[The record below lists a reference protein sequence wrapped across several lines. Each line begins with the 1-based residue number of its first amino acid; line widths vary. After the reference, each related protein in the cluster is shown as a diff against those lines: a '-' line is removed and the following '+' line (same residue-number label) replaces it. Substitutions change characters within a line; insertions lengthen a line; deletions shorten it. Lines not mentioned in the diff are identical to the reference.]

1 MSPSSASMFDGWR
14 LLVDAPASGAWKMA
28 VDEVLLDGVA
38 AGTTPPTIRFYG
50 WNPPCLS
57 LGYFQPFDVVDVD
70 GCRALGVDVV
80 RRPTGG
86 RAILHD
92 RELTYS
98 VALPA
103 PLLGQDGG
111 VLPSY
116 YRLSLV
122 LQDGLR
128 RLGVPATLAPES
140 ARSSAAHGPVCF
152 DRPSAHEILLH
163 GRKLVGSA
171 QTRRGGGLLQ
181 HGSILIEPRID
192 KLMACLHR
200 TDAAGS
206 RGLEDGVAGLAELG
220 VTDLGPIASAIG
232 AAFAAGFGVD
242 LVEAP
247 LRPDEEEAARALA
260 RSQYQSA
267 GWTERLVPP
276 IAQKLNNDPTRRR
289 VRSASAGR

>member
-1 MSPSSASMFDGWR
+1 MTTAADTWR
-14 LLVDAPASGAWKMA
+14 LLVDAPAVGAWNMA

-50 WNPPCLS
+50 WTPPCLS
-57 LGYFQPFDVVDVD
+57 LGYFQSFDVVNLD

-98 VALPA
+98 IALPA
-103 PLLGQDGG
+103 SVLGQDGG

-116 YRLSLV
+116 YRLSLA
-122 LQDGLR
+122 LRAGLR
-128 RLGVPATLAPES
+128 RLGVPATLAAPQS
-140 ARSSAAHGPVCF
+140 AGSSAVHGPVCF
-152 DRPSAHEILLH
+152 DRPSANEILLH

-171 QTRRGGGLLQ
+171 QMRRGGGVLQ

-192 KLMACLHR
+192 KLMACLQM
-200 TDAAGS
+200 TDGTVS

-220 VTDLGPIASAIG
+220 VTDPAPIAAAIG
-232 AAFAAGFGVD
+232 RAVVAGFGVG

-247 LRPDEEEAARALA
+247 MRPDEEEAVRALT
-260 RSQYQSA
+260 RSKYQST
-267 GWTERLVPP
+267 GWTERLAP
-276 IAQKLNNDPTRRR
+276 AL
-289 VRSASAGR
+289 A

>member
-1 MSPSSASMFDGWR
+1 MFDDWR
-14 LLVDAPASGAWKMA
+14 LLVDAPLVGAWNMA

-103 PLLGQDGG
+103 SVLGQDGG

-116 YRLSLV
+116 YRLSLA

-128 RLGVPATLAPES
+128 RLGVPATVAPES
-140 ARSSAAHGPVCF
+140 ASSSAAHGPVCF

-171 QTRRGGGLLQ
+171 QMRRGSGLLQ

-200 TDAAGS
+200 TDRAGS
-206 RGLEDGVAGLAELG
+206 RGLEEAVAGLAELG
-220 VTDLGPIASAIG
+220 VTDPGPIAAAIG
-232 AAFAAGFGVD
+232 AAFAKGFRVA

-260 RSQYQSA
+260 RSKYQSTR
-267 GWTERLVPP
+267 WTERLVPA
-276 IAQKLNNDPTRRR
+276 IA
-289 VRSASAGR
+289 

>member
-1 MSPSSASMFDGWR
+1 MSRSSASTSDGWR
-14 LLVDAPASGAWKMA
+14 RLLHKPARGSLNMTAH
-28 VDEVLLDGVA
+28 EFLLDAVT
-38 AGTTPPTIRFYG
+38 AGTAPPTLRFDA
-50 WNPPCLS
+50 WTPPCLS

-103 PLLGQDGG
+103 SVLGHDGG

-116 YRLSLV
+116 YRLSLA

-140 ARSSAAHGPVCF
+140 AGRSAAHGPVCF

-171 QTRRGGGLLQ
+171 QMRRGGGLLQ
-181 HGSILIEPRID
+181 HGSILIEPHMD
-192 KLMACLHR
+192 KLLACLHR
-200 TDAAGS
+200 TDGEGS
-206 RGLEDGVAGLAELG
+206 RGLEEGVAGLGELG
-220 VTDLGPIASAIG
+220 VTAPGPIAAAIR
-232 AAFAAGFGVD
+232 AAFA
-242 LVEAP
+242 
-247 LRPDEEEAARALA
+247 
-260 RSQYQSA
+260 
-267 GWTERLVPP
+267 
-276 IAQKLNNDPTRRR
+276 
-289 VRSASAGR
+289 

>member
-1 MSPSSASMFDGWR
+1 MGMSLSSASMSDAGWR
-14 LLVDAPASGAWKMA
+14 LLLDPPAEGAWNMA
-28 VDEVLLDGVA
+28 VDEVLLEGVA
-38 AGTTPPTIRFYG
+38 AGSSPPTLRFYA
-50 WNPPCLS
+50 WTPACLS
-57 LGYFQPFDVVDVD
+57 LGYFQPFSVVNVE
-70 GCRALGVDVV
+70 GCRGLGIDIV

-103 PLLGQDGG
+103 AVLGQDGG

-116 YRLSLV
+116 YRLSLA

-140 ARSSAAHGPVCF
+140 AGSSAAHGPVCF

-171 QTRRGGGLLQ
+171 QMRRGGGLLQ

-192 KLMACLHR
+192 KLLACLQR
-200 TDAAGS
+200 PAGVSS
-206 RGLEDGVAGLAELG
+206 RGLE
-220 VTDLGPIASAIG
+220 
-232 AAFAAGFGVD
+232 
-242 LVEAP
+242 EA
-247 LRPDEEEAARALA
+247 
-260 RSQYQSA
+260 
-267 GWTERLVPP
+267 V
-276 IAQKLNNDPTRRR
+276 
-289 VRSASAGR
+289 

>member
-1 MSPSSASMFDGWR
+1 MSDAWR
-14 LLVDAPASGAWKMA
+14 VLVDAPAGGAWNMA

-38 AGTTPPTIRFYG
+38 AGATPPTLRFYE
-50 WNPPCLS
+50 WTPPCLS
-57 LGYFQPFDVVDVD
+57 LGYFQPIDVVDFD
-70 GCRALGVDVV
+70 GCRALGVEVV

-103 PLLGQDGG
+103 SVLGHDGG

-116 YRLSLV
+116 YRLSLA

-140 ARSSAAHGPVCF
+140 AASGPPVRGPVCF
-152 DRPSAHEILLH
+152 DRPSAHEILLQ

-171 QTRRGGGLLQ
+171 QMRRGGGLLQ

-192 KLMACLHR
+192 KLTACLR
-200 TDAAGS
+200 LPDDSAGS
-206 RGLEDGVAGLAELG
+206 RAGDGSERLEAGVAGLAEVGLSQ
-220 VTDLGPIASAIG
+220 PARIAVAIVD
-232 AAFAAGFGVD
+232 AFAARFGVR

-247 LRPDEEEAARALA
+247 LRPDELAAARALA
-260 RSQYQSA
+260 SSKYQSA
-267 GWTERLVPP
+267 GWTEGRAP
-276 IAQKLNNDPTRRR
+276 AAARNTTRTR
-289 VRSASAGR
+289 